1 MVTAKQ
7 ESKNGNDVVVSL
19 TADDGAAGSGVTR
32 VLYSTGPSSN
42 PKSNENTM
50 WGTYTDE
57 DKVKVQ
63 LSADHD
69 TYVHFYAQDAA
80 GNESDYANINLGK
93 GEAVTPTPT
102 PSVDSVAVS
111 GDGVKDGKLALVAG
125 GAAQLSAEVKVT
137 GDAAKTV
144 SWKSSD
150 EKVATVD
157 KDGKVTAVAEGTATI
172 TATSMVDENKSASVE
187 VTVTKPE
194 APVPPATDE
203 ERKPLADKIAAVE
216 SEKLN
221 QNDYTADSWKAYA
234 DALAAAKQVVE
245 DPAATAPQVTAA
257 LNKLTAA
264 HDGLAKKD
272 SGEKPEPQKPGQDQ
286 KPDQQQNATA
296 TTAPTGSAVAAVAV
310 AVVVLGAA
318 GAGLVIWRKRRV

>member
-1 MVTAKQ
+1 
-7 ESKNGNDVVVSL
+7 
-19 TADDGAAGSGVTR
+19 
-32 VLYSTGPSSN
+32 
-42 PKSNENTM
+42 M

-125 GAAQLSAEVKVT
+125 DTAQLSAEVKVT

-144 SWKSSD
+144 AWKSSD
-150 EKVATVD
+150 AKVATVD

-172 TATSMVDENKSASVE
+172 TATSTVDENKSASVE
-187 VTVTKPE
+187 V
-194 APVPPATDE
+194 
-203 ERKPLADKIAAVE
+203 R
-216 SEKLN
+216 
-221 QNDYTADSWKAYA
+221 
-234 DALAAAKQVVE
+234 
-245 DPAATAPQVTAA
+245 
-257 LNKLTAA
+257 
-264 HDGLAKKD
+264 
-272 SGEKPEPQKPGQDQ
+272 
-286 KPDQQQNATA
+286 
-296 TTAPTGSAVAAVAV
+296 
-310 AVVVLGAA
+310 
-318 GAGLVIWRKRRV
+318 

>member
-1 MVTAKQ
+1 M
-7 ESKNGNDVVVSL
+7 
-19 TADDGAAGSGVTR
+19 
-32 VLYSTGPSSN
+32 
-42 PKSNENTM
+42 
-50 WGTYTDE
+50 
-57 DKVKVQ
+57 
-63 LSADHD
+63 
-69 TYVHFYAQDAA
+69 
-80 GNESDYANINLGK
+80 
-93 GEAVTPTPT
+93 
-102 PSVDSVAVS
+102 
-111 GDGVKDGKLALVAG
+111 
-125 GAAQLSAEVKVT
+125 T

-144 SWKSSD
+144 AWKSSD
-150 EKVATVD
+150 AKVATVD

-172 TATSMVDENKSASVE
+172 TATSTVDENKSASVE

-203 ERKPLADKIAAVE
+203 ERKPLTDKIAAVE

-234 DALAAAKQVVE
+234 DALAAAKQVVK

-272 SGEKPEPQKPGQDQ
+272 SGEKPEPQQ
-286 KPDQQQNATA
+286 KNAT
-296 TTAPTGSAVAAVAV
+296 TTAPTGSAVAAVAA

-318 GAGLVIWRKRRV
+318 GAGLVIWRKRRA

>member
-1 MVTAKQ
+1 M
-7 ESKNGNDVVVSL
+7 
-19 TADDGAAGSGVTR
+19 
-32 VLYSTGPSSN
+32 
-42 PKSNENTM
+42 
-50 WGTYTDE
+50 
-57 DKVKVQ
+57 
-63 LSADHD
+63 
-69 TYVHFYAQDAA
+69 
-80 GNESDYANINLGK
+80 
-93 GEAVTPTPT
+93 TPTPT

-125 GAAQLSAEVKVT
+125 DTAQLSAEVKVT

-144 SWKSSD
+144 AWKSSD
-150 EKVATVD
+150 AKVATVD

-172 TATSMVDENKSASVE
+172 TATSTVDENKSASVE

-234 DALAAAKQVVE
+234 DALAAAKQVVK

>member
-1 MVTAKQ
+1 M
-7 ESKNGNDVVVSL
+7 
-19 TADDGAAGSGVTR
+19 
-32 VLYSTGPSSN
+32 
-42 PKSNENTM
+42 
-50 WGTYTDE
+50 
-57 DKVKVQ
+57 
-63 LSADHD
+63 
-69 TYVHFYAQDAA
+69 HFYAQDAA

-125 GAAQLSAEVKVT
+125 DTAQLSAEVKVT
-137 GDAAKTV
+137 GDVAKTV
-144 SWKSSD
+144 AWKSSD
-150 EKVATVD
+150 AKVATVD

-172 TATSMVDENKSASVE
+172 TATSTVDENKSASVE

-203 ERKPLADKIAAVE
+203 ERKPLTDKIAAVE

-234 DALAAAKQVVE
+234 DALAAAKQVVK

-272 SGEKPEPQKPGQDQ
+272 SGEKPEPQKPGQQKPGQNQ
-286 KPDQQQNATA
+286 KPDQQQKNAT
-296 TTAPTGSAVAAVAV
+296 TTAPTGSAVAAVAA

-318 GAGLVIWRKRRV
+318 GAGLVIWRKRRA

>member
-1 MVTAKQ
+1 
-7 ESKNGNDVVVSL
+7 
-19 TADDGAAGSGVTR
+19 
-32 VLYSTGPSSN
+32 
-42 PKSNENTM
+42 M

-187 VTVTKPE
+187 VTVTKPRLRFRL
-194 APVPPATDE
+194 PPMRSASLLLT
-203 ERKPLADKIAAVE
+203 RSPLLRVRSSTRMTTRLIRGRHMRMH
-216 SEKLN
+216 L
-221 QNDYTADSWKAYA
+221 
-234 DALAAAKQVVE
+234 
-245 DPAATAPQVTAA
+245 PPQ
-257 LNKLTAA
+257 
-264 HDGLAKKD
+264 
-272 SGEKPEPQKPGQDQ
+272 S
-286 KPDQQQNATA
+286 
-296 TTAPTGSAVAAVAV
+296 
-310 AVVVLGAA
+310 
-318 GAGLVIWRKRRV
+318 R